1 MLQRK
6 IEQTL
11 LDWKNNPE
19 KKPLL
24 IKGVRQCG
32 KTYIVRHFA
41 EKNYRN
47 VVYVNFFEHPEY
59 AKAFSGALDVDT
71 IIGNLSAAIP
81 GAMFA
86 ANETCIIFDEI
97 QECPVA
103 RTSFKFIKIDG
114 RFDVIAT
121 GSLLG
126 VIGYSN
132 DKRVSIPVGYESI
145 IEMKPL
151 DFEEFVWANNIN
163 ANVFETLQ
171 QCYQQ
176 RKPVPEL
183 IHESMRKL
191 FLQYVVVGGMPEAV
205 NTFVA
210 THDMNQVH
218 TVQTEILK
226 SYDDDMIKYA
236 PTTYKALLRETFHS
250 IPRQLFRENKKFQY
264 SLVKSGGRASAF
276 LGVLQWI
283 EDAGIIVRCYNLNNL
298 ELPLDGNAD
307 NDVFKVYMSD
317 TGLFVSMLEPE
328 SKFDILQGNLLG
340 YKGAIFE
347 NAVAD
352 LLTKAGRKLYYFHKD
367 SGLEIDFVIRQN
379 NESVILEVKA
389 ATGNTKSAKTI
400 LKNFDKY
407 HVTKAIKVGDYNI
420 GEMGGI
426 LTLPHYMVMSGVM
439 VE

>member
-1 MLQRK
+1 MLKRK
-6 IEQTL
+6 AEQVL
-11 LDWKNNPE
+11 LEWKNNPN

-41 EKNYRN
+41 QNNYKN

-81 GAMFA
+81 GAKF
-86 ANETCIIFDEI
+86 EPDDTCIIFDEV

-103 RTSFKFIKIDG
+103 RTSFKFFKLDG

-151 DFEEFVWANNIN
+151 DFEEFVWANDIN
-163 ANVFETLQ
+163 VEVFETLK
-171 QCYQQ
+171 QCYTE
-176 RKPVPEL
+176 RKPVPDL
-183 IHESMRKL
+183 IHESMKKL

-205 NTFVA
+205 NTFIG

-218 TVQTEILK
+218 AVQTDIMK
-226 SYDDDMIKYA
+226 SYEDDMVKYA
-236 PTTYKALLRETFHS
+236 PTTYKALLRETFRS
-250 IPRQLFRENKKFQY
+250 IPRQLSRENKKFQY
-264 SLVKSGGRASAF
+264 TLVKSGGRASTF
-276 LGVLQWI
+276 MGVLQWI

-298 ELPLDGNAD
+298 ELPFDGNAD

-328 SKFDILQGNLLG
+328 CKFDILQGNLLG

-352 LLTKAGRKLYYFHKD
+352 LLSKAGRKLYYFRKD
-367 SGLEIDFVIRQN
+367 SGLEIDFVIRQDAQ
-379 NESVILEVKA
+379 SVILEVKA
-389 ATGNTKSAKTI
+389 TTGNTKSAKTI
-400 LKNFDKY
+400 LKNYDKY
-407 HVTKAIKVGDYNI
+407 HVTKAIKVGDYNV
-420 GEMGGI
+420 GQMNDI
-426 LTLPHYMVMSGVM
+426 LTMPHYMLALMK
-439 VE
+439 

>member
-6 IEQTL
+6 IEQRL
-11 LDWKNNPE
+11 VDWKNSPDH
-19 KKPLL
+19 KPLL

-41 EKNYRN
+41 ENNYEN

-71 IIGNLSAAIP
+71 IIANLSAAIP
-81 GAMFA
+81 GVKFVPRL
-86 ANETCIIFDEI
+86 TCIIFDEI

-103 RTSFKFIKIDG
+103 RTAFKFFKIDG
-114 RFDVIAT
+114 RFDIIAT

-145 IEMKPL
+145 LEMKPL

-163 ANVFETLQ
+163 ANVLETLR

-183 IHESMRKL
+183 IHESMKKL
-191 FLQYVVVGGMPEAV
+191 FLQYIVVGGMPEAV
-205 NTFVA
+205 NTFLA
-210 THDMNQVH
+210 THDLNQVSA
-218 TVQTEILK
+218 VQSDIMK
-226 SYDDDMIKYA
+226 SYEDDMVKYA
-236 PTTYKALLRETFHS
+236 PTPYKALLRETFLS
-250 IPRQLFRENKKFQY
+250 IPRQLSRENKKFQY
-264 SLVKSGGRASAF
+264 SLVKRGGRASAF
-276 LGVLQWI
+276 MGVMQWL

-307 NDVFKVYMSD
+307 NDVFKVYMAD

-328 SKFDILQGNLLG
+328 SKFDIMQGNLLG

-352 LLTKAGRKLYYFHKD
+352 LLSKAGRKL
-367 SGLEIDFVIRQN
+367 
-379 NESVILEVKA
+379 
-389 ATGNTKSAKTI
+389 
-400 LKNFDKY
+400 
-407 HVTKAIKVGDYNI
+407 
-420 GEMGGI
+420 
-426 LTLPHYMVMSGVM
+426 
-439 VE
+439 